1 MSSPDAAVDTQ
12 QVCKL
17 LDDMKSSMVSA
28 RETIQSLKEKG
39 PSYLETKDGISL
51 LSLKHQVLLSYL
63 QSLLLVS
70 TRRAIGHSL
79 SSRDRPIEPFSN
91 PERSARGTDLGDMV
105 DHMIEGRVVLEKVKV
120 LEGRMRYQIEKLVK
134 ASQQKEKSDAS
145 DVINDPLAFR
155 PNPHN
160 LLDANDDEEAE
171 EGLTRD
177 STNTDGIYHPPRVA
191 PMPYVPQTSAKTKR
205 QQRAPIPT
213 SLASVLH
220 ADGSM
225 PHVESTSG
233 LGNTPSLNH
242 TSSRAKYLKHLSEF
256 EEDQFGRVMMS
267 KKDARRRVRDEEALA
282 LGGGLSGLGEEGK
295 GGGRRRGGAGGW
307 EDEFG
312 DVLRDVG
319 RGSSHS
325 LGGDGYEEL
334 RQRGKRGGVLERSR
348 ENKKRG
354 SDSLVI
360 DGEVPQKRKK
370 SRFETERKGIKSKR

>member
-1 MSSPDAAVDTQ
+1 
-12 QVCKL
+12 
-17 LDDMKSSMVSA
+17 
-28 RETIQSLKEKG
+28 
-39 PSYLETKDGISL
+39 
-51 LSLKHQVLLSYL
+51 
-63 QSLLLVS
+63 
-70 TRRAIGHSL
+70 
-79 SSRDRPIEPFSN
+79 
-91 PERSARGTDLGDMV
+91 
-105 DHMIEGRVVLEKVKV
+105 
-120 LEGRMRYQIEKLVK
+120 
-134 ASQQKEKSDAS
+134 
-145 DVINDPLAFR
+145 
-155 PNPHN
+155 
-160 LLDANDDEEAE
+160 
-171 EGLTRD
+171 
-177 STNTDGIYHPPRVA
+177 
-191 PMPYVPQTSAKTKR
+191 MPYVPQTSAKTKR

-220 ADGSM
+220 TDGST

-256 EEDQFGRVMMS
+256 EEDQFGRVMMG

-354 SDSLVI
+354 SDSVAA
-360 DGEVPQKRKK
+360 DGEMPQKRKK
-370 SRFETERKGIKSKR
+370 SRFETERKGVKSKR